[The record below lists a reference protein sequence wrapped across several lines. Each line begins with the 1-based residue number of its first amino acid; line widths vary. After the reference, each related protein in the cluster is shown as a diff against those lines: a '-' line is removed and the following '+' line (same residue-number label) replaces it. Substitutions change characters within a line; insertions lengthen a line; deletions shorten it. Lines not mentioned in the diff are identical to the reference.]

1 MCYVASRAPT
11 GLSQSTHPFEAKM
24 LAIVFACRKFYQC
37 IYSRNVVVETDHK
50 PLQAPKY
57 QTTFTGSA
65 EVAENIK
72 ICAALFARQ

>member
-11 GLSQSTHPFEAKM
+11 GAESKYAPIEAGV
-24 LAIVFACRKFYQC
+24 LAIVFACRKFYEY
-37 IYSRNVVVETDHK
+37 IYGRNVVVETDHK
-50 PLQAPKY
+50 PLQSNQY

-72 ICAALFARQ
+72 ICADLFARQ